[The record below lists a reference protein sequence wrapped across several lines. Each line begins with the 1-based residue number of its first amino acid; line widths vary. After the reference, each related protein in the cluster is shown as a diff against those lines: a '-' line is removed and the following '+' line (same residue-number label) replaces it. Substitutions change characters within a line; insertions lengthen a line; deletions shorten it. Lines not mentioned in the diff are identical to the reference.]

1 MITVN
6 LFTKI
11 SVYAVCISLKKNKT
25 CKKKYVAEHCGCG
38 DMQQQE
44 GMEGMEGRKGGGEV
58 MAEEERGGWGV
69 AGWQGGRWG
78 AVAG

>member
-1 MITVN
+1 
-6 LFTKI
+6 
-11 SVYAVCISLKKNKT
+11 
-25 CKKKYVAEHCGCG
+25 
-38 DMQQQE
+38 MQQQE
-44 GMEGMEGRKGGGEV
+44 GMEGWKGGGEV